1 MARGEWQPIS
11 RNPQKEKHHKGQP
24 SDIVSEDGSQS
35 PEILRRRSPIV
46 VNHWLNRWR
55 GCGVAAVLMGAL
67 LLALLTA
74 ECPLTVRD
82 EGNLPWRGV

>member
-1 MARGEWQPIS
+1 M
-11 RNPQKEKHHKGQP
+11 
-24 SDIVSEDGSQS
+24 
-35 PEILRRRSPIV
+35 